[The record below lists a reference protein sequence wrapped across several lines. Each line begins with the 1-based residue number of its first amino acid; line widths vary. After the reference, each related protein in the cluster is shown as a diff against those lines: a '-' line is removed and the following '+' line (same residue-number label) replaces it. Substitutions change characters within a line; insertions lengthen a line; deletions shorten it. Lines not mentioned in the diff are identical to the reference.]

1 MEQMEGKNV
10 AGRACPVRER
20 IVEATCALIE
30 ESAAHGGAT
39 DDRTAL
45 LIRVARRS

>member
-1 MEQMEGKNV
+1 MWI
-10 AGRACPVRER
+10 RER
-20 IVEATCALIE
+20 LGAFGGESPKDLACALIE

-45 LIRVARRS
+45 LIRVARRT